1 MNYFFVLLFI
11 FLAVLFVA
19 GGLVFSRLIAP
30 QNKGKIKNSIYECGE
45 IPVGPAWIQFNVGYY
60 LFGLLFLIFDL
71 ETAFL
76 YPWAVIFREIG
87 LVGLIE
93 AGIFILILVIG
104 LIYAWRKGVL
114 EWVSSQIN
122 CQCWLRVC
130 RGDNLLFHRSIRS

>member
-45 IPVGPAWIQFNVGYY
+45 IPLGPAWIQFNVGYY

-114 EWVSSQIN
+114 EWV
-122 CQCWLRVC
+122 
-130 RGDNLLFHRSIRS
+130 